1 MKRRKDGLYV
11 EAITIGGKRRYF
23 YGRTRQQVFD
33 KIREYKKAARTG
45 PSYALVADE
54 WWSKAEPKLSPS
66 TVRGYTAAFNRS
78 KDFFRGQVDQIRAA
92 DVSRFIQTVTDQ
104 YDLGFK
110 AAANHLLVV
119 RNVLGYGVNA
129 GFLDQN
135 VARDVSVPRDLHRE
149 KRTAASKEDVE
160 KLKQLEPSPMMTMA
174 MLALYAGLRRGEI
187 IALRWKD
194 VDLDAGTISVE
205 RAVAYDGYWPTV
217 KAPKTAASLATVPIL
232 DQLRDYLIQIRKKT
246 GLVVPGPDGKLLNN
260 QQQARMFKEWTEE
273 NGLGF
278 TLHQLRHFFATAL
291 WEADVPADEAQILLR
306 HSSLRMTMDVYRDLE
321 IAKTKQQRIFE
332 RAKTISF

>member
-1 MKRRKDGLYV
+1 MKKRKDGRYV
-11 EAITIGGKRRYF
+11 ESITVSGRRRYF
-23 YGRTRQQVFD
+23 YGRSRQEVFD
-33 KIREYKKAARTG
+33 KIREYKKTARTG
-45 PSYALVADE
+45 PSFALVADE
-54 WWSKAEPKLSPS
+54 WWNRTEPKLSPS

-78 KDFFRGQVDQIRAA
+78 KAFFRVPVDQIRAA
-92 DVSRFIQTVTDQ
+92 DVSRFVQSVTDQ
-104 YDLGFK
+104 YGLGFK

-149 KRTAASKEDVE
+149 KRVAASKEDVE

-174 MLALYAGLRRGEI
+174 MLALYAGMRRGEI

-194 VDLDAGTISVE
+194 VDLDAGTISIE
-205 RAVAYDGYWPTV
+205 RSVAYNGYFPVV

-232 DQLRDYLIQIRKKT
+232 NPLRDYLLRIGPKK

-260 QQQARMFKEWTEE
+260 QQQVKLFRAWTEE

-278 TLHQLRHFFATAL
+278 TLHQLRHYFATAL
-291 WEADVPADEAQILLR
+291 WENDVPADEAQILLR
-306 HSSLRMTMDVYRDLE
+306 HSSLRMTMDVYRDLD
-321 IAKTKQQRIFE
+321 IAKTKKERIFE
-332 RAKTISF
+332 RAKTIHF

>member
-1 MKRRKDGLYV
+1 MKLSLKKQKILKENQEKRNLIRNEKDHDILARAAYEDLLIKD
-11 EAITIGGKRRYF
+11 EAIIQEAINETGSDRSDMVRCETTQV
-23 YGRTRQQVFD
+23 RTR
-33 KIREYKKAARTG
+33 AT
-45 PSYALVADE
+45 
-54 WWSKAEPKLSPS
+54 
-66 TVRGYTAAFNRS
+66 
-78 KDFFRGQVDQIRAA
+78 
-92 DVSRFIQTVTDQ
+92 
-104 YDLGFK
+104 
-110 AAANHLLVV
+110 
-119 RNVLGYGVNA
+119 
-129 GFLDQN
+129 
-135 VARDVSVPRDLHRE
+135 
-149 KRTAASKEDVE
+149 
-160 KLKQLEPSPMMTMA
+160 
-174 MLALYAGLRRGEI
+174 
-187 IALRWKD
+187 
-194 VDLDAGTISVE
+194 
-205 RAVAYDGYWPTV
+205 
-217 KAPKTAASLATVPIL
+217 KTAASLATVPIL